1 MKEISD
7 LLGDGKKYDV
17 KINYIVQSEQK
28 GTGHAVSL
36 AKNHVKGQFFCLN
49 GDTLINE
56 ENLKLLAKNNGKI
69 AMMITNVDE
78 GKNLELLR
86 VKMGN
91 CYQ

>member
-28 GTGHAVSL
+28 GTGHAVSS
-36 AKNHVKGQFFCLN
+36 KTTKGQFFCLN

-56 ENLKLLAKNNGKI
+56 E
-69 AMMITNVDE
+69 T
-78 GKNLELLR
+78 
-86 VKMGN
+86 
-91 CYQ
+91 

>member
-36 AKNHVKGQFFCLN
+36 AKNQRL
-49 GDTLINE
+49 DTPYKKKRNKFEKISWKEAYKSIFDKISSTSSN
-56 ENLKLLAKNNGKI
+56 KI
-69 AMMITNVDE
+69 AGVAA
-78 GKNLELLR
+78 L
-86 VKMGN
+86 
-91 CYQ
+91 